1 MPDRVGEGKF
11 CSLRPR
17 NWFLILAS
25 YLLYANWKPA
35 YTLILLAVTLLTYIG
50 AIYIEKKEEHRK
62 RGIIFTFA
70 TLTLVPL
77 LVFKYYNFVNE
88 SVWSSLSSAGLR
100 YELHGLN
107 WAIPVGI
114 SFYTFQALGY
124 LFDVYYKKEK
134 AEKSFVE
141 YALFV
146 CFFPQ
151 IFSGPISKAGELL
164 PQIKEKRTFQYE
176 QGVQGLKFLLWG
188 MFLKLVLADRLG
200 LYVDKVVGNYTM
212 YDGPTCV
219 MSAIFYSLQIYGDFA
234 GYSLMAVGVA
244 KLMGFDLINNFNRP
258 YFSISIT
265 DFWRRWHISLSRWL
279 KDYVY
284 IPMGGSR
291 CSKLRNYWN
300 IFVTF
305 LVSGIWHGANWTFI
319 VWGIIHGVAQIIEK
333 SLGLNNVESKGI
345 WRLVRIV
352 TTFAIVTVAWV
363 FFRMPTLGDA
373 VAYVGHSFSGFGMP
387 KVLSVS
393 NFAIYVM
400 AIAIVLF
407 KETREE
413 FFPTKFRFLNNRYAR
428 WVEYVVIFCLIL
440 LCGALDSGSF
450 IYGSF

>member
-1 MPDRVGEGKF
+1 MFWLVFPCIFLIYWVLPDRVSRRRIGN
-11 CSLRPR
+11 LRPR
-17 NWFLILAS
+17 NCFLILAS

-50 AIYIEKKEEHRK
+50 ARYIEAKKEHRK

-77 LVFKYYNFVNE
+77 LVFKYYNFVSE
-88 SVWSSLSSAGLR
+88 SVWDLLSSIGLR

-134 AEKSFVE
+134 AEKSFFD

-146 CFFPQ
+146 SFFPQ
-151 IFSGPISKAGELL
+151 VFSGPISKARELL
-164 PQIKEKRTFQYE
+164 PQIKEKRMFNYE
-176 QGVQGLKFLLWG
+176 QGVQGLRSLLWG

-200 LYVDKVVGNYTM
+200 LYVDKVVGSYSM
-212 YDGPTCV
+212 YDGPTCF

-258 YFSISIT
+258 YFSVSIT

-291 CSKLRNYWN
+291 CSKMRNYWN

-319 VWGIIHGVAQIIEK
+319 VWGVIHGVAQII
-333 SLGLNNVESKGI
+333 
-345 WRLVRIV
+345 
-352 TTFAIVTVAWV
+352 
-363 FFRMPTLGDA
+363 
-373 VAYVGHSFSGFGMP
+373 
-387 KVLSVS
+387 
-393 NFAIYVM
+393 
-400 AIAIVLF
+400 
-407 KETREE
+407 
-413 FFPTKFRFLNNRYAR
+413 
-428 WVEYVVIFCLIL
+428 
-440 LCGALDSGSF
+440 
-450 IYGSF
+450 